1 VPRPPGDG
9 PPSAADVRSAATA
22 ALVAPADEVL
32 ERLQHVVDALAP
44 ALFDGCAI
52 GLVAASGLDVEVA
65 SPLRGG
71 RRAAPAAGLEAA
83 RTRVLEVG
91 GHVVVHGD
99 GDAAP
104 TCVVACVQDGDD
116 AIGTIACIAAAPRLL
131 DDDVAIA
138 LEDVGRLVGTSI
150 GRELLQHRARLAARR
165 SQRLASQ
172 LHQLIAAS
180 IAVAGL
186 QRESDI
192 VAAIA
197 PRARSV
203 FDADEAVVTVDR
215 GPGAPLQ
222 VVARRGD
229 SATHRRSGPAAHAD
243 VSLPAAACAGTS
255 AVRDGE
261 WVVAPLLVRRGESR
275 GSICV
280 RRPASTFSDDDI
292 EVASLLAQTTS
303 SALDATEMHQT
314 IQRSEERLRVLVDT
328 APIGIV
334 ETDLEGQ
341 IEWWNR
347 AAGALFGWP
356 DASLGVEE
364 GAEAA
369 PAFPDAALQP
379 LRALWAAAASGTA
392 VSAHDL
398 SGVELAGRR
407 RELAASVALVSPAHG
422 RRGSLL
428 TVVEDVTDHRQLM
441 EELRHAQRMDVIGQL
456 SSSVA
461 HDFNNLLT
469 LIAGYAELLLL
480 EAGEDD
486 RTSQLATDIQTTAT
500 RASTLTGKLL
510 TMGRTKLP
518 APVVFSPVASVRD
531 LAEVLDRILGAEVA
545 LVLTLDASTPT
556 IKADPDQFEQMVMNL
571 ATNARDAMDDG
582 GELRITIAPTSLGA
596 GSSLDPGDYV
606 RIEIADTGVGMDDE
620 TLRRCFEPLYT
631 TKGPSK
637 GTGLGLPA
645 ARRVVVESGGSIA
658 VRSELGVGTTFEIL
672 FPAVGEAPS
681 APATSE
687 SAAPPIESATIL
699 LAEDEEGIRELLA
712 RILRHNG
719 FEVLETDSG
728 ERALEVARAWPG
740 SIDLLVSDVVMP
752 GMTGGE
758 LAATLQSERPDV
770 LVVLVSGNV
779 DSAVVESVA
788 EGTGAFLAKPFKP
801 SELINVIAELRGRRN
816 GAPNPAR

>member
-1 VPRPPGDG
+1 M
-9 PPSAADVRSAATA
+9 
-22 ALVAPADEVL
+22 
-32 ERLQHVVDALAP
+32 RLRRLVDALVP
-44 ALFDGCAI
+44 TLLDGSEI
-52 GLVAASGLDVEVA
+52 RLVDASGLDHVATAPRDAPDLTLRVADLEEV
-65 SPLRGG
+65 
-71 RRAAPAAGLEAA
+71 RA
-83 RTRVLEVG
+83 RVLASARREVWRADQ
-91 GHVVVHGD
+91 D
-99 GDAAP
+99 GA
-104 TCVVACVQDGDD
+104 TSCVVACVLDGDD
-116 AIGTIACIAAAPRLL
+116 AIGTITCVVTTPGRVLDADAADA
-131 DDDVAIA
+131 VA
-138 LEDVGRLVGTSI
+138 DVGRLVGTSV
-150 GRELLQHRARLAARR
+150 GRELLQRRARDAARR

-180 IAVAGL
+180 IAVAGI
-186 QRESDI
+186 QRERDV

-203 FDADEAVVTVDR
+203 FDADEAVVTLDR

-222 VVARRGD
+222 VAARRGD
-229 SATHRRSGPAAHAD
+229 GSRLSDPEGAD
-243 VSLPAAACAGTS
+243 VALPSSAGVSTV
-255 AVRDGE
+255 ALRDGD
-261 WVVAPLLVRRGESR
+261 WLVAPLLEQRGATR

-280 RRPASTFSDDDI
+280 RRSPEVTFSDDDV
-292 EVASLLAQTTS
+292 EVASLLAQTAS

-334 ETDLEGQ
+334 ETDLDGG

-347 AAGALFGWP
+347 AAADLFGWP
-356 DASLGVEE
+356 AADLRVEHGDAAS
-364 GAEAA
+364 
-369 PAFPDAALQP
+369 PAFPDAARVP
-379 LRALWAAAASGTA
+379 LRALWAAAASGET

-398 SGVELAGRR
+398 SGVELGGRR

-469 LIAGYAELLLL
+469 LIAGYAELLKL
-480 EAGEDD
+480 EAGDD
-486 RTSQLATDIQTTAT
+486 GRAAQLARDIQTTTT

-518 APVVFSPVASVRD
+518 APAVFSPVASVRE
-531 LAEVLDRILGAEVA
+531 LSEVLDRILGAEVA
-545 LVLTLDASTPT
+545 LTLSLDATTPA
-556 IKADPDQFEQMVMNL
+556 IRADVDQFEQMVMNL

-582 GELRITIAPTSLGA
+582 GELRIAIGPTTLAAGA
-596 GSSLDPGDYV
+596 LEPGDYV
-606 RIEIADTGVGMDDE
+606 RIEIADTGAGMDEE
-620 TLRRCFEPLYT
+620 TLRRCFEPLFT

-645 ARRVVVESGGSIA
+645 ARRVVVESGGSIE
-658 VRSELGVGTTFEIL
+658 VHSERGVGTTFEIL
-672 FPAVGEAPS
+672 FPAAGEVPADAAPTA
-681 APATSE
+681 APA
-687 SAAPPIESATIL
+687 APVGAATIL
-699 LAEDEEGIRELLA
+699 LAEDEAGIRELLA

-719 FEVLETDSG
+719 FEVLETESG
-728 ERALEVARAWPG
+728 EQALDVARAFEG
-740 SIDLLVSDVVMP
+740 SIDLLVSDVVML
-752 GMTGGE
+752 GMSGGE
-758 LAATLQSERPDV
+758 LAATLQAERPDV

-788 EGTGAFLAKPFKP
+788 EGTGVFLAKPFKP
-801 SELINVIAELRGRRN
+801 SELIGVIAELLGRHR
-816 GAPNPAR
+816 ATTTS